1 MICIYIVSIFF
12 SFTPLFEGA
21 NIRLTYSYS
30 IEENEEG
37 DIFFGNIR
45 DAVFTNAG
53 KVILLPSSEQSIF
66 VYNNEGKLVQ
76 KLGNEGRGPGELMVP
91 MSIASNN
98 TGDFIVTDI
107 GNAKISIWNN
117 NGDLISELSTPDNAH
132 TYAQSRSFQ
141 SNSSDLFYWTISP
154 DPSSGFDKIR
164 IHKIDTCL
172 EDAELYFS
180 INENSENEMYEFISG
195 WGTWDVSENGDII
208 TVGKTPDYHLYKF
221 DVIDN
226 TLEQFGNPFDPVVRT
241 QKENEIRI
249 ENAKRIS
256 SQAASMLSNSN
267 DEKPVFQNIE
277 IDEKN
282 FIWAHRSKVYG
293 EAEEI
298 DIYSIEGE
306 FITTVTLPQSEDEYR
321 LMDIR
326 NNEVLFRVIRDDGR
340 HSLVVYEI
348 DYSG

>member
-1 MICIYIVSIFF
+1 MFYIILFTLFF
-12 SFTPLFEGA
+12 ILIPSSEIQDINL
-21 NIRLTYSYS
+21 IYSYS
-30 IEENEEG
+30 IEENEG
-37 DIFFGNIR
+37 VYFGSIR
-45 DAVFTNAG
+45 DAVLTPEKNTI
-53 KVILLPSSEQSIF
+53 VLTSSEQSIF
-66 VYNNEGKLVQ
+66 IYNNEGKLVQ

-107 GNAKISIWNN
+107 GNAKISVWNN
-117 NGDLISELSTPDNAH
+117 NGDLIREMSTPDNAH
-132 TYAQSRSFQ
+132 MYAQSRSFQ

-164 IHKIDTCL
+164 IHKIDTRL

-221 DVIDN
+221 GIKDN

-241 QKENEIRI
+241 QKENKIRI
-249 ENAKRIS
+249 ENAKRVS
-256 SQAASMLSNSN
+256 SQAASLLSNSN

-277 IDEKN
+277 IDDKN

-306 FITTVTLPQSEDEYR
+306 FITTVTLPQSKDEYR

-326 NNEVLFRVIRDDGR
+326 NNEVLFRVTRDDGR

-348 DYSG
+348 NYSG